1 MRRGTPAL
9 AVLLALTACD
19 DLRMIDQPKDEAY
32 EASPLFEDDMVNQEP
47 VPGTVARGELAHLE
61 VLTTRP
67 ALTPALLERGQDR
80 FNIYCSPCHS
90 PVGDGDGIIVRR
102 GMPAPPSFHIERLR
116 EAPDAWFV
124 RVITDGYGAMYSYA
138 ARVEPADRWA
148 IIAYIRALQLSRHA
162 EVVELPPELRP

>member
-1 MRRGTPAL
+1 VRRWTAAL
-9 AVLLALTACD
+9 VVPLALGACD

-47 VPGTVARGELAHLE
+47 VPGTIARGELARLE

-67 ALTPALLERGQDR
+67 PLTAALLERGR
-80 FNIYCSPCHS
+80 ERYGIFCAPCHS

-102 GMPAPPSFHIERLR
+102 GMPAPPSFHIERLH
-116 EAPDAWFV
+116 EAPDAWFM
-124 RVITDGYGAMYSYA
+124 RVVTDGYGAMYSYA

-162 EVVELPPELRP
+162 EVAELPPELRP